1 MALTARL
8 HGRLHMAL
16 ALGAVLLLAACPS
29 IPHTGD
35 GDLPLAPDSDVL
47 DGDAFV
53 ALTLTRVFDNLGE
66 PAGGERVSI
75 LGAGIVPGA
84 IVRFGE
90 APATGVLVL
99 DAGQINCDVPPGE
112 PGLVA
117 IHVEL
122 PDGQTA
128 TLPEA
133 YLYRAPLRLVA
144 VEPEI
149 GPVAGGLAITV
160 RGEGFDE
167 QTSLLIGGRLLE
179 DVVLVDGTALT
190 GRLPS
195 RLAGRAGPVDVIAS
209 DGFEQRTLSRG
220 FRYVDPLRV
229 SWVTPAAGSVDGGSY
244 VTLFGTGLD
253 PETVVRVGG
262 VVAET
267 VTPGDGGAITIRTPP
282 GTLGPAALEVV
293 GALAARTV
301 KGGFTY
307 TDTSDSGADLE
318 IIHVWPETAPAAG
331 GAQVAIA
338 MRGLLST
345 AASKGVEVQIGGVS
359 ATILETKA
367 LDGLL
372 VVAVPPGSPGEVL
385 VTVTAGATVASRSD
399 VFAYEADLRVDA
411 VTPASGG
418 TKGGN
423 RVTVAGA
430 GLSVS
435 SGVSFGHLPATEVEQ
450 SPDGGLSVKVPPGV
464 PGRVDVTV
472 TDGDRVTTVAAGYEY
487 RASGGARLLAV
498 SPPEG
503 SQSGGRLVRVHGT
516 GFAAGLEGVR
526 FGGTEASRV
535 EVIDDA
541 TAHVFAPRGDPG
553 AVIVDA
559 GEAGRLAMAYTYF
572 DPRAG
577 YGGTSGGPT
586 PEALNV
592 TVIESTTRQP
602 VPQAFVIF
610 WDDIGTPF
618 QGVSDDRG
626 QLTLSDV
633 DFGPPSMITAGKDGF
648 TTASIV
654 DFDARDATLALIPLV
669 AAPPGGGGGRG
680 PQPLPDG
687 ALTGRVQGF
696 DKYIIP
702 PLGSCE
708 TKLGPGGSLAGAAG
722 GGVSSLCAACATDS
736 DCAGAGSRCTILGD
750 QGSRCTTA
758 CKTATDCPAGFLCA
772 GVGFGA
778 VQCVPSPGKAVAWC
792 GTTIPDEF
800 SGVQSALSPDGF
812 TDPEATYALDSR
824 PGEHA
829 VVCMGGYLDPDSDAF
844 MPLRMGVRR
853 HVFTQPG
860 ATLTA
865 QDVTLDIPLSRTL
878 RIRLDDPPKGAGE
891 ARNYSA
897 DIFLDLG
904 SDGVFPMPQRAVGIE
919 QERFELAG
927 FPAKLEGSLYD
938 ASYTIY
944 ARAQTD
950 EAIAGLSNDG
960 SFTLHKGITA
970 VNDDAVFEV
979 FPTGAAVTRTGITQ
993 DVLAMYGPGDG
1004 RVWAVGDEGHIIVW
1018 DGTWWALQQAPTKQA
1033 LRAVWAL
1040 SASDA
1045 WAAGDGGAV
1054 LRYNGLIWRA
1064 VAMPPA
1070 LAGANWWGLAGE
1082 LGKTWL
1088 IGDHGVWKWDAVS
1101 DGFTQIDTGPGSA
1114 AAWRGIWSDGASTIW
1129 LVGDDGRI
1137 RRIGP
1142 AGAEVLD
1149 IHGDDLLAVS
1159 GATGFDV
1166 WAVGR
1171 RGRMIHWDGTRWFD
1185 YLPKTRRD
1193 LYAVHMADS
1202 ATVWAAGDAGA
1213 ILRWDGLTW
1222 GVHAEVDHVDL
1233 RGVRRTRDGRVLAGG
1248 EHTLVLGPFLRIPK
1262 PDNPAVGGAFSG
1274 LELRWALDDGE
1285 DADFTY
1291 VQLTEGRGFPFWTLM
1306 VNGGH
1311 RSVALPDLEAAW
1323 GLRAL
1328 WEGPGYMRLLRVKM
1342 LGFDFNA
1349 HDSSQLS
1356 QFLWRS
1362 WASSDIEATWPA
1374 AAR

>member
-8 HGRLHMAL
+8 HRRLPTAL
-16 ALGAVLLLAACPS
+16 ALGAALLLAACPS
-29 IPHTGD
+29 VPHSGD
-35 GDLPLAPDSDVL
+35 GDLPNTLDNDAL

-53 ALTLTRVFDNLGE
+53 ALRLTRVFDNLGE
-66 PAGGERVSI
+66 PAGGERVSV
-75 LGAGIVPGA
+75 LGAGILPGA
-84 IVRFGE
+84 IVRFGD
-90 APATGVLVL
+90 AAATGVLVL
-99 DAGQINCDVPPGE
+99 DAGQLNCDVPPGV
-112 PGLVA
+112 PGLVDL
-117 IHVEL
+117 HVEL

-133 YLYRAPLRLVA
+133 YLYRSPLRLEA
-144 VEPEI
+144 IQPEI

-160 RGEGFDE
+160 RGQGFDE

-179 DVVLVDGTALT
+179 EVVLVDDTTLT

-195 RLAGRAGPVDVIAS
+195 RLAGRSGPVDVIAS
-209 DGFEQRTLSRG
+209 NGFEQRTLPRG

-229 SWVTPAAGSVDGGSY
+229 SWLTPAAGSVDGGSY

-262 VVAET
+262 VLAEI

-282 GTLGPAALEVV
+282 GALGPAALEVV
-293 GALAARTV
+293 GALVARTI
-301 KGGFTY
+301 KGAFVY
-307 TDTSDSGADLE
+307 TDAGDAGAALE
-318 IIHVWPETAPAAG
+318 VIHVWPETAPAAG
-331 GAQVAIA
+331 GAQVAVA
-338 MRGLLST
+338 MRGLAST

-359 ATILETKA
+359 ATVLETNA

-372 VVAVPPGSPGEVL
+372 VVAVPPGTPGAAA
-385 VTVTAGATVASRSD
+385 VTVTAGATVASRGD

-418 TKGGN
+418 TKGGD

-430 GLSVS
+430 GLSLA
-435 SGVSFGHLPATEVEQ
+435 SGVSFGHLPATVVEQ
-450 SPDGGLSVKVPPGV
+450 APDGGLSVKVPPGV

-472 TDGDRVTTVAAGYEY
+472 TDGGRVTTVAAGYEY
-487 RASGGARLLAV
+487 RAPGGARILAV

-516 GFAAGLEGVR
+516 GFAAGLGGVR
-526 FGGTEASRV
+526 FGEAEGSRF

-541 TAHVFAPRGDPG
+541 TAHVFAPRGEPG

-559 GEAGRLAMAYTYF
+559 GDAGRLAMAYTYF
-572 DPRAG
+572 NPRAG
-577 YGGTSGGPT
+577 YGGTSGGPAL
-586 PEALNV
+586 EALNV
-592 TVIESTTRQP
+592 TVIESTTRKP

-618 QGVSDDRG
+618 QGVTDDRG

-633 DFGPPSMITAGKDGF
+633 DFGPPAMITAGKDGF

-654 DFDARDATLALIPLV
+654 DFDARDATLALVPLV

-687 ALTGRVQGF
+687 VLTGRVQGF

-708 TKLGPGGSLAGAAG
+708 TKLGPGGSLG
-722 GGVSSLCAACATDS
+722 GGASSLCAACRSDS
-736 DCAGAGSRCTILGD
+736 DCSGEGSRCTILGE

-758 CKTATDCPAGFLCA
+758 CETATDCPAGFMCA

-792 GTTIPDEF
+792 GTTVPDEF
-800 SGVQSALSPDGF
+800 SGIQSALAPDGF
-812 TDPEATYALDSR
+812 TDPEANYALDSR

-829 VVCMGGYLDPDSDAF
+829 VVCMGGYLDPDSDVF
-844 MPLRMGVRR
+844 VPLRMGVRR

-860 ATLTA
+860 ATLSA

-878 RIRLDDPPKGAGE
+878 RMRLDDPPKGAGE

-904 SDGVFPMPQRAVGIE
+904 SDGVFAMPQRAVGVE
-919 QERFELAG
+919 QDRFELPG

-938 ASYTIY
+938 ATYTIY
-944 ARAQTD
+944 AKALTD
-950 EAIAGLSNDG
+950 AAVTGLSNDG
-960 SFTLHKGITA
+960 SFTLHKAITA
-970 VNDDAVFEV
+970 VHDDAVFEV
-979 FPTGAAVTRTGITQ
+979 FASGAQVTRTGITQ

-1004 RVWAVGDEGHIIVW
+1004 RVWAVGDEGRIIAW
-1018 DGTWWALQQAPTKQA
+1018 DGTWWALQQAPTKQT

-1054 LRYNGLIWRA
+1054 LRYDGLVWRA
-1064 VAMPPA
+1064 VTMPA
-1070 LAGANWWGLAGE
+1070 QLAGASWWGLAGE
-1082 LGKTWL
+1082 VGKTWL
-1088 IGDHGVWKWDAVS
+1088 IGDRGVWMWDAIS
-1101 DGFTQIDTGPGSA
+1101 DGFTQVYTGPGPA
-1114 AAWRGIWSDGASTIW
+1114 AAWRGIWSDGASTVW
-1129 LVGDDGRI
+1129 LVGDGGRI

-1142 AGAEVLD
+1142 AGADVLD
-1149 IHGDDLLAVS
+1149 AQGDDLLAVS
-1159 GATGFDV
+1159 GATGSDV

-1171 RGRMIHWDGTRWFD
+1171 RGRIVHWDGTRWFD

-1193 LYAVHMADS
+1193 LYAVHMAAS
-1202 ATVWAAGDAGA
+1202 TTVWAAGDAGA

-1222 GVHAEVDHVDL
+1222 GVHAEVDHADL
-1233 RGVRRTRDGRVLAGG
+1233 RGIRRTSDGRVLAGG
-1248 EHTLVLGPFLRIPK
+1248 AHVLVIGPFLRIPR

-1285 DADFTY
+1285 DGDFTY
-1291 VQLTEGRGFPFWTLM
+1291 VQLTEGRGLPFWTLM
-1306 VNGGH
+1306 VGGRH
-1311 RSVALPDLEAAW
+1311 RSVPLPDLEAAW
-1323 GLRAL
+1323 GLRAI

-1342 LGFDFNA
+1342 LGFDMDE
-1349 HDSSQLS
+1349 HDTSQLS

-1362 WASSDIEATWPA
+1362 WASSDIEAIWPA